1 MDKQLKHTLLLFL
14 AAGIWGFAFVAQS
27 VGMDYVGSFTF
38 TALRNFIGALVLA
51 PVILVLD
58 KRKSKEVRIREKKE
72 QKTLIRGGILCGFF
86 LCIAT
91 NLQQFGIPYTT
102 IGKAGFLTAMYII
115 LVPVLGI
122 FCNRRAGRRVWISVA
137 LAVWGLY
144 LLCMAGGSLVLQVG
158 DLFELGCALA
168 FAVQILTIDHFA
180 PKVDCVKL
188 SCIEFVSCGILSAI
202 GMVLFESPTI
212 EAVQAAWIPILYA
225 GALST
230 GVAYTL
236 QIVGQKGLN
245 PTLASL
251 IMSLES
257 VISLIAGWVLLNQK
271 LSKRELVGCAI
282 MFAAIILVQL
292 PEKKK
297 CEIITSEE

>member
-1 MDKQLKHTLLLFL
+1 MNKQLKHTLLLLL
-14 AAGIWGFAFVAQS
+14 AAGIWGVAFVAQS
-27 VGMDYVGSFTF
+27 VGMDYVGCFTF
-38 TALRNFIGALVLA
+38 TAIRNFIGVLVLV
-51 PVILVLD
+51 PVILFTD
-58 KRKSKEVRIREKKE
+58 QKRTKEAVQEEQKSK
-72 QKTLIRGGILCGFF
+72 KTLIKGGILCGFF
-86 LCIAT
+86 LFIAS
-91 NLQQFGIPYTT
+91 NLQQFGIAYTT

-115 LVPVLGI
+115 LVPLFGI
-122 FCNRRAGRRVWISVA
+122 FCNRRAGKRVWISVA
-137 LAVWGLY
+137 IAVCGLY
-144 LLCMAGGSLVLQVG
+144 LLCMSGGSISIQLG
-158 DLFELGCALA
+158 DLFELGCAVA

-180 PKVDCVKL
+180 PKVNCIKL
-188 SCIEFVSCGILSAI
+188 SCIEFTTCGILSAI
-202 GMVLFESPTI
+202 GMMILETPSMADI
-212 EAVQAAWIPILYA
+212 LAAWLPILYA

-257 VISLIAGWVLLNQK
+257 VISLIAGWLILNQK
-271 LSKRELVGCAI
+271 LSQRELLGCAV

-297 CEIITSEE
+297 YEIITSEK